1 LALITNRLV
10 KAFKLNILDFQGDLQ
25 PEEFLVWVLAV
36 EEVLEFKGVPDEQ
49 QVFLE
54 VRIFQGRVA
63 AWWEQLKQT
72 RVW

>member
-10 KAFKLNILDFQGDLQ
+10 KVFKLNILDFQGDLQ
-25 PEEFLVWVLAV
+25 PEEFLVWVLAI

-54 VRIFQGRVA
+54 VHIFQGRVA